1 MLEASPLQYSYSGEE
16 SLHFPEIT
24 IPEGS
29 HHLIIGPSG
38 CGKTTWLHLLAGLR
52 SAQGGT
58 IKINGTDIVQLR
70 PSALDAFRG
79 NHVGMVFQT
88 PHFVPSLNVVDN
100 ICLAQTLSG
109 KKKDVNKAKT
119 ILDRLGLQSKL
130 KQKTHSLSVGEQQRV
145 TIARALINDPK
156 IIFADEPTSALD
168 DPNTDSVI
176 KLLMEQA
183 EVSNATL
190 IVVTHDNRLK
200 SLFTNSIQ
208 L

>member
-1 MLEASPLQYSYSGEE
+1 MLEATSLTYSYPGES
-16 SLHFPEIT
+16 SLSFPEVHISQ
-24 IPEGS
+24 GV

-52 SAQGGT
+52 SAQNGKIT
-58 IKINGTDIVQLR
+58 IDGIDIVQLN
-70 PSALDAFRG
+70 AGELDAFRG
-79 NHVGMVFQT
+79 LHIGMVFQT
-88 PHFVPSLNVVDN
+88 PHFIPSLDVLDN

-109 KKKDVNKAKT
+109 KSKNANKVK
-119 ILDRLGLQSKL
+119 ILLERLGLGSKAN
-130 KQKTHSLSVGEQQRV
+130 QKTNTLSVGEQQRV
-145 TIARALINDPK
+145 AIARALINDPK

-168 DPNTDSVI
+168 DPNTEAVI
-176 KLLMEQA
+176 QLLLEQA

-200 SLFTNSIQ
+200 SLFSNTIQ